1 MSMRRRIILA
11 GGGVGAIVAIAVAWW
26 LGSPLFVSNVVD
38 EAFPFEMPESAA
50 MDSMPAEEK
59 QQLKAEFDAAMPS
72 TDTIESLSP
81 GRPGA
86 GPGTGDGRG
95 REDAGHGDG
104 RTHAGR
110 SGGRGSCRNARRHS
124 GRDRGCHSNTGA
136 YGNA

>member
-11 GGGVGAIVAIAVAWW
+11 GGGVGAVVAIALGWW

-72 TDTIESLSP
+72 SRDHRIAQSRRS
-81 GRPGA
+81 GA

-104 RTHAGR
+104 RADAGR
-110 SGGRGSCRNARRHS
+110 SGGGGSCRNARRDA
-124 GRDRGCHSNTGA
+124 GRNRGCHSNTGA

>member
-11 GGGVGAIVAIAVAWW
+11 GGGVGAIVAIALAWW

-50 MDSMPAEEK
+50 MASMPAEEK
-59 QQLKAEFDAAMPS
+59 QQIKADFDAAMPS
-72 TDTIESLSP
+72 TETIESLSP
-81 GRPGA
+81 RGSRAGA
-86 GPGTGDGRG
+86 GAGDGRG

-104 RTHAGR
+104 RADAGR
-110 SGGRGSCRNARRHS
+110 SGGGGSCRNARRDAGS
-124 GRDRGCHSNTGA
+124 DRGCHSNTGA